1 MVFVV
6 SEFPANTYTFITHG
20 LAQASNIH
28 TLLTYGLSPQALLF
42 QSCTK
47 TMYINHSY
55 TQTLF
60 FPIYGIEY

>member
-1 MVFVV
+1 MVFAV

-42 QSCTK
+42 
-47 TMYINHSY
+47 
-55 TQTLF
+55 
-60 FPIYGIEY
+60 